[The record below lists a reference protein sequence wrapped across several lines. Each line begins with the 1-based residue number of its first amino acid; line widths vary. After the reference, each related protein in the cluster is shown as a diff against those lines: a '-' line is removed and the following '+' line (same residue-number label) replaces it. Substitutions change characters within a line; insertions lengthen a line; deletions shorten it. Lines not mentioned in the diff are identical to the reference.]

1 MKPCLLLPC
10 VALVP
15 YGKFAF
21 PYGKFASI
29 AFQFWFAYTAFEL
42 YWLKITED
50 FWPRTLTSNAQPLPI
65 EFLTLTIDSDIS
77 PNSLFVSRGA
87 SVNWWTRFCFN
98 YCKSSLVI
106 FENVWSR
113 WLVGIFFN
121 HLSFIVNEY
130 RRVFFYALFQGVSNS
145 TPFSLFSLSW
155 KSLSLSYWAP
165 SLLSV
170 FPNISSFPPSYS
182 SFPLTL

>member
-21 PYGKFASI
+21 PYGKFACI
-29 AFQFWFAYTAFEL
+29 ALQFWFAYTAFEF

-50 FWPRTLTSNAQPLPI
+50 FLARALTSNAQPLPT

-77 PNSLFVSRGA
+77 PNALFVSRGA

-98 YCKSSLVI
+98 WKSSLVI
-106 FENVWSR
+106 FKNVWSR
-113 WLVGIFFN
+113 WLVGNFLN
-121 HLSFIVNEY
+121 HFSFIVNEY
-130 RRVFFYALFQGVSNS
+130 RLVFFTHYFKRFPTQLHFRCFLYHQNQCRHHIERHHYCWY
-145 TPFSLFSLSW
+145 FLI
-155 KSLSLSYWAP
+155 
-165 SLLSV
+165 SLL
-170 FPNISSFPPSYS
+170 
-182 SFPLTL
+182 FPLLILLFH